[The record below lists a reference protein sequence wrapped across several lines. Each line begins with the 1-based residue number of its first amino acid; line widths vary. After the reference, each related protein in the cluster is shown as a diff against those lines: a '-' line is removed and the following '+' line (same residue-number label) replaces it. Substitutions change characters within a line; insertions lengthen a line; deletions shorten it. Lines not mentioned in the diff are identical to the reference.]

1 MAIKIR
7 KRFIIAVPIILLI
20 GLLSVYISAEK
31 TAEEYEDMQ
40 IRAAERMENAEAYL
54 KERVLSLGFEIE
66 AEDLNQTGLL
76 GPEFTELTST
86 PGDENAKRSTLN
98 PLFASA
104 MIRYFYQAGLK
115 KGDTIAIGAT
125 GSFPGFVIAS
135 LTAATEMGLH
145 TELIA
150 SVGASMHGATRVDYN
165 IFDIVEDLK
174 KGGFADFDLLA
185 VSPGS
190 VNDRGGGILEGM
202 FYEGSAEL
210 SLKLCEEAAEETGA
224 EVIFKDTL
232 EESIQRRLELYSD
245 DVKLFI
251 NVGGASV
258 NNGTSSYSLAF
269 PRGLVLDPPKIPDTP
284 NRGLNYEFAARG
296 IPVINL
302 LSVKQLCQ
310 DNNIAFDPVPLPSV
324 FNGEKLEN
332 VEYNKGLAIATI
344 ILAFAVLIWGVID
357 GKRRTK

>member
-1 MAIKIR
+1 MAIRIR
-7 KRFIIAVPIILLI
+7 KPFLIAIPLILLAGI
-20 GLLSVYISAEK
+20 LAVYISAEK
-31 TAEEYEDMQ
+31 TAEEYEDLQ
-40 IRAAERMENAEAYL
+40 IQAAERMENAEAYL
-54 KERVLSLGFEIE
+54 KERILSLGIEIE

-115 KGDTIAIGAT
+115 KGDSIAIGAT
-125 GSFPGFVIAS
+125 GSFPGFVIAA

-150 SVGASMHGATRVDYN
+150 SVGASMHGATRVEYN
-165 IFDIVEDLK
+165 IFNIVEDLK
-174 KGGFADFDLLA
+174 AGGFADFDLLA

-210 SLKLCEEAAEETGA
+210 SLRLCEEAAVRTGA

-232 EESIQRRLELYSD
+232 EESIQRRLELYTD

-251 NVGGASV
+251 NIGGASV
-258 NNGTSSYSLAF
+258 NNGTSSYTLAF

-284 NRGLNYEFAARG
+284 DRGLNYEFAARG

-310 DNNIAFDPVPLPSV
+310 DNGIAFDPVPLPSV
-324 FNGEKLEN
+324 FKGEKLQET
-332 VEYNKGLAIATI
+332 VYNKSIAIVTIVAT
-344 ILAFAVLIWGVID
+344 AAVLVWAVID
-357 GKRRTK
+357 GRRHEK

>member
-1 MAIKIR
+1 MALKIR
-7 KRFIIAVPIILLI
+7 KPFLIAIPVILLAGIIAV
-20 GLLSVYISAEK
+20 YFSAEK
-31 TAEEYEDMQ
+31 TAEEYEELQ
-40 IRAAERMENAEAYL
+40 ISAAERMENAEAYL
-54 KERVLSLGFEIE
+54 KERILSSGIEIE
-66 AEDLNQTGLL
+66 EEDLNQTGLL

-125 GSFPGFVIAS
+125 GSFPGFVIAA

-174 KGGFADFDLLA
+174 KGGYADFDLLA

-210 SLKLCEEAAEETGA
+210 SLKLCEEAAAETGA

-232 EESIQRRLELYSD
+232 EESIERRLELYSD

-251 NVGGASV
+251 NIGGASV
-258 NNGTSSYSLAF
+258 NNGTSSYTLAF

-284 NRGLNYEFAARG
+284 NRGLNYEFAAKG

-324 FNGEKLEN
+324 FKGEKLQE
-332 VEYNKGLAIATI
+332 VVYNKSIAIITI
-344 ILAFAVLIWGVID
+344 VAAAAVLIWGIID
-357 GKRRTK
+357 GKRHRK

>member
-1 MAIKIR
+1 MALKIR
-7 KRFIIAVPIILLI
+7 KPFLIAISIILLVGI
-20 GLLSVYISAEK
+20 FAVYFSAEK
-31 TAEEYEDMQ
+31 TAEEYEELQ

-54 KERVLSLGFEIE
+54 KERILSLGIEIE
-66 AEDLNQTGLL
+66 EEDLNQTGLL

-125 GSFPGFVIAS
+125 GSFPGFVIAA

-145 TELIA
+145 TELMA
-150 SVGASMHGATRVDYN
+150 SVGASMHGATRVEYN
-165 IFDIVEDLK
+165 IFNIVEDLK
-174 KGGFADFDLLA
+174 KGGYADFDLLA

-190 VNDRGGGILEGM
+190 ANDRGGGILEGM

-210 SLKLCEEAAEETGA
+210 SLRLCEEAAAETGA

-251 NVGGASV
+251 NIGGASV
-258 NNGTSSYSLAF
+258 NNGTSSYTLAF
-269 PRGLVLDPPKIPDTP
+269 PRGLVLDPPKIPDTL

-324 FNGEKLEN
+324 FKGEKLQE
-332 VEYNKGLAIATI
+332 VVYNKYIAVSTI
-344 ILAFAVLIWGVID
+344 VVAAAVLIWGIID
-357 GKRRTK
+357 DKRHRK